1 MRSDVDPAREI
12 LDQVAFG
19 NAVSQRSLARST
31 GMALGLANLWIRRMV
46 DEGWIRTVPVRS
58 NRVSYVLTP
67 AGRAEQARRR
77 RAYLA
82 RGVQHYARVRDRI
95 AERLTTLSSEWRGDN
110 GRTEKRIVFF
120 GAGEVAEI
128 GYFCLHGTDL
138 QLAGVVDHEAGKAFF
153 GVPVHPCE
161 ALSEDALDG
170 VPFDTLVVMSFSDE
184 ASIRRQLA
192 RVGYPASRAFW
203 I

>member
-1 MRSDVDPAREI
+1 MGPLES
-12 LDQVAFG
+12 
-19 NAVSQRSLARST
+19 
-31 GMALGLANLWIRRMV
+31 
-46 DEGWIRTVPVRS
+46 
-58 NRVSYVLTP
+58 
-67 AGRAEQARRR
+67 
-77 RAYLA
+77 
-82 RGVQHYARVRDRI
+82 
-95 AERLTTLSSEWRGDN
+95 
-110 GRTEKRIVFF
+110 FF

-138 QLAGVVDHEAGKAFF
+138 QLAGIVDHEAGKAFF

-161 ALSEDALDG
+161 ALSADALDG